1 MVVPPQAGVP
11 REPRWHL
18 AMAALGHDGEAEP
31 TRRLLAALGPVE
43 TQSRL
48 VGEPPVTSTR
58 WRAGGVEVV
67 LHDGVVVAVVLHLPQ
82 ADLRTWAG
90 VGNDATL
97 GDLERAFAGKARF
110 AGLVAPYVKVEGGY
124 ARFAFSEDGWKAR
137 GNLRAVMF
145 VAQRPGESPNP
156 EADDCPTCA
165 DLPVHDGAGLDAP
178 ATMAALAA
186 ALASGRL
193 REDAAWVPL
202 ADLPAL
208 GASGLMEWAES
219 QLTCET
225 CRRVTCLT
233 LMRGDAPTLS
243 YATASQARRRPM
255 GPIPPVE
262 LWGDP
267 SRVRQ
272 EVAAMHYVDHEPGSW
287 FLVEQDGA
295 LFLHAR
301 YSYSAVIDD
310 SILVRLDAVELAGHR
325 DGGRA
330 YLAELAERIHT
341 SGPFRPTSPFHDR
354 DLYRREGGR
363 ALRDAV
369 MAAIANHTWLAEQ
382 RGSG

>member
-18 AMAALGHDGEAEP
+18 AMAALGHDDEAEP
-31 TRRLLAALGPVE
+31 TLRLLAMLGPVE
-43 TQSRL
+43 AQTRL

-58 WRAGGVEVV
+58 WRARGVEVV
-67 LHDGVVVAVVLHLPQ
+67 LHDGVMVAVTLHLPQ

-193 REDAAWVPL
+193 DLDPGADRDDARATLAGLKGIGPWTVEMVAMRSLGDPDAFPATDLGVRRGAAKLGLADVAAASRRWQPWRAYATQYLWAVDDHPINHLPKEDA
-202 ADLPAL
+202 
-208 GASGLMEWAES
+208 
-219 QLTCET
+219 
-225 CRRVTCLT
+225 
-233 LMRGDAPTLS
+233 
-243 YATASQARRRPM
+243 
-255 GPIPPVE
+255 
-262 LWGDP
+262 
-267 SRVRQ
+267 
-272 EVAAMHYVDHEPGSW
+272 
-287 FLVEQDGA
+287 
-295 LFLHAR
+295 
-301 YSYSAVIDD
+301 
-310 SILVRLDAVELAGHR
+310 
-325 DGGRA
+325 
-330 YLAELAERIHT
+330 
-341 SGPFRPTSPFHDR
+341 
-354 DLYRREGGR
+354 
-363 ALRDAV
+363 
-369 MAAIANHTWLAEQ
+369 
-382 RGSG
+382 